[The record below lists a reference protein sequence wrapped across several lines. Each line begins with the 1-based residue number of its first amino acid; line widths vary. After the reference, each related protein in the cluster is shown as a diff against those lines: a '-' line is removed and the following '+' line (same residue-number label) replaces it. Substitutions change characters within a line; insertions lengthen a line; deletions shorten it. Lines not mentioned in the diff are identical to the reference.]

1 MLRFVFYSSI
11 LLDEGVFMSQ
21 LGKCSCGEILVKTMG
36 TDKITKKE
44 YEIEICPNC
53 NTPNKML
60 PEQIMKKTIQ
70 RDKFGF
76 EKLEK

>member
-1 MLRFVFYSSI
+1 
-11 LLDEGVFMSQ
+11 MSQ

-44 YEIEICPNC
+44 YEIEICPKC
-53 NTPNKML
+53 NAPNKIL
-60 PEQIMKKTIQ
+60 QEQTMQKTIQ

>member
-1 MLRFVFYSSI
+1 
-11 LLDEGVFMSQ
+11 MSQ
-21 LGKCSCGEILVKTMG
+21 LGKCSCGEMLVKTMG

-44 YEIEICPNC
+44 YEIEICPKC
-53 NTPNKML
+53 NASNNVL
-60 PEQIMKKTIQ
+60 QEQTMQKTIQ